1 MKKTFLIFILCF
13 VSLITFTSGIAMEN
27 LYHKE
32 YEYGSIN
39 LSWKND
45 VFTLETKE
53 INEDGFTDICIIE
66 FTEEE
71 GEAAEILFVI
81 ERMKLNGRYHQL
93 FKTLCLQNEMELIG
107 EDSYFKNN
115 DLCFEYRYRFI

>member
-53 INEDGFTDICIIE
+53 INETGFTDICIIN
-66 FTEEE
+66 FTREER
-71 GEAAEILFVI
+71 EADEVLFAI
-81 ERMKLNGRYHQL
+81 ERLKLNGRYHQL
-93 FKTLCLQNEMELIG
+93 FDALCVQGELELI
-107 EDSYFKNN
+107 EDRFYFKDN
-115 DLCFEYRYRFI
+115 DLCFEYKYRFI